1 MAKTILGMIAIL
13 SLASAL
19 AAQDASPPRVLMHRS
34 QLPASFVAPRY
45 AQPTL
50 TVPAETE
57 ADVELLS
64 GLHTRV
70 TSVDD
75 PIIARVLRPVLVD
88 GRVAFPPGSLL
99 DGRVTRVHPA
109 SRLHRPGELAFRFEQ
124 ITLPDGESEPVY
136 AVLTALDDPLRS
148 KMRVDAEGHIKGGRG
163 FSWKSITGGL
173 AAWGSLATVKFAVAS
188 TSAAAAF
195 LPATGGG
202 LVGFEL
208 LWPRGNDVHVPPETH
223 ARIRLDYPVTVRVA
237 W

>member
-1 MAKTILGMIAIL
+1 MAKTMVGMIAIL

-19 AAQDASPPRVLMHRS
+19 GAQDPFAPRVLMHRS
-34 QLPASFVAPRY
+34 QVPASFSIARDTS
-45 AQPTL
+45 PTL

-70 TSVDD
+70 TNVDD

-88 GRVAFPPGSLL
+88 GRVAFPPGSVL
-99 DGRVTRVHPA
+99 DGRVTHVRAA

-124 ITLPDGESEPVY
+124 ITLPDGESEPVS
-136 AVLTALDDPLRS
+136 AVLTALDDPLGS
-148 KMRVDAEGHIKGGRG
+148 KRRVDAEGHIKGARG
-163 FSWKSITGGL
+163 FSWKTITGGL

-188 TSAAAAF
+188 TSAVASF
-195 LPATGGG
+195 IPATGGG
-202 LVGFEL
+202 LLGFEL
-208 LWPRGNDVHVPPETH
+208 LWPRGNDVHILPETH
-223 ARIRLDYPVTVRVA
+223 ARIRLNYPVTVRVA

>member
-34 QLPASFVAPRY
+34 QLPANLVTARETK
-45 AQPTL
+45 PTL

-75 PIIARVLRPVLVD
+75 PIVARVLRPVLVY
-88 GRVAFPPGSLL
+88 GRVALPPGSLL

-109 SRLHRPGELAFRFEQ
+109 SRLHRPTRRRREWRRLGPLA
-124 ITLPDGESEPVY
+124 D
-136 AVLTALDDPLRS
+136 
-148 KMRVDAEGHIKGGRG
+148 
-163 FSWKSITGGL
+163 
-173 AAWGSLATVKFAVAS
+173 
-188 TSAAAAF
+188 
-195 LPATGGG
+195 
-202 LVGFEL
+202 
-208 LWPRGNDVHVPPETH
+208 
-223 ARIRLDYPVTVRVA
+223 
-237 W
+237 